1 MSGSVVTAG
10 IVSALLGVTL
20 TVTGAGAALI
30 HGQIAHGAA
39 DAAALAAAD
48 ALVGLS
54 SGEPCARAAEIA
66 MMNGV
71 TLTKCS
77 VEKTSVVVRVAS
89 TSLGIRLESAARA
102 GLSSAR

>member
-10 IVSALLGVTL
+10 IVSALLGVSL
-20 TVTGAGAALI
+20 TVTGAGATLI
-30 HGQIAHGAA
+30 HGQITHGAA

-54 SGEPCARAAEIA
+54 SGDPCTRATEIA
-66 MMNGV
+66 KLNGV
-71 TLTKCS
+71 TLTNCS

-89 TSLGIRLESAARA
+89 TSLGIRLDSTARA